1 MLSILSIKNIILID
15 KLEIDFKGGL
25 CVITGETGAG
35 KSIILNSLNLAI
47 GQRANYNLR
56 PNNDEITEVVASFIK
71 TNNAKLEKK
80 FNDLG
85 LEFSEEIILKRQLLK
100 DGKSRSFINENLVSL
115 STLKKIGSE
124 LILIESQF
132 SEQGLLDSNS
142 HINIL
147 DEFGEYDALLN
158 EVEKN
163 WLTWEKNKNDL
174 KTIKDN
180 CQKRINEKENIE
192 YSLSELNKLDPKVG
206 EYEELIDLKKN
217 IVNYTK
223 INESLSLIISNISS
237 ESKNGIEELISEN
250 IQSLEKIKQFLS
262 VDLKNFIQTLDS
274 MLIEIQEQ
282 KSLLLEFQEKSNLKN
297 SSIDEIEE
305 RIFSYSRLIRK
316 YSCEADE
323 LIDKKKELEFF
334 LNQSDEDLKEIEK
347 KEEETIIS
355 REVYSKTCN
364 VLSQERKKYSEKMSH
379 LINIEL
385 PELKLENTEFQSKIS
400 ESTNPGIKGNN
411 NVFFNVKTNKNTEFN
426 EIKKVTSGGELSR
439 FALAI
444 KVVTSRNNIT
454 SIVFDE
460 VDSGI
465 GGAVASAVG
474 ERLRKLGQKRQVIVV
489 THSPQVAAL
498 GNEHYKVIKVN
509 TNEEN
514 YTTIKKIESQHKVDE
529 IARMLSGKEITDEA
543 KLAAKKLIDN
553 F

>member
-80 FNDLG
+80 FNDVG

-316 YSCEADE
+316 YSCKADE

-355 REVYSKTCN
+355 REVYFKTCN

-400 ESTNPGIKGNN
+400 ECTNPGIKGNN